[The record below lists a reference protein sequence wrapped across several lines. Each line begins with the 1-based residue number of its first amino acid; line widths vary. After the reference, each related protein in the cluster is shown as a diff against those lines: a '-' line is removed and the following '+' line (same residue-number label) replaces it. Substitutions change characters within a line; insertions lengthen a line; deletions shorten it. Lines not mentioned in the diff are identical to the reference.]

1 MNSNDAIPKPVV
13 AALVERLEPAPGTL
27 QVDEVTSSFPWASR
41 HRLWAGY
48 DARGLAACVAFDGA
62 RARVLTGDDLGPLA
76 RVLVDERGS
85 LLAYTADELATAV
98 RRLTRP
104 DPIGYLG
111 DESVLLMPVMRRRP
125 PGDPTSAVLEQTRRD
140 AAVPPRLVDV
150 ASGARAVAFS
160 YWRKDGGVDAWSVE
174 LGPRGFGEVVSREL
188 APAGSY
194 LYAYC

>member
-1 MNSNDAIPKPVV
+1 MSSNDALPKPVV
-13 AALVERLEPAPGTL
+13 AALVERLDPAPGTL
-27 QVDEVTSSFPWASR
+27 QVDEVTGSFAWATR
-41 HRLWAGY
+41 HRLWVGY
-48 DARGLAACVAFDGA
+48 DAKGLAACVSFDGA
-62 RARVLTGDDLGPLA
+62 RALVLTGDDLVPLA

-125 PGDPTSAVLEQTRRD
+125 PGDPTSAALEKTRHD
-140 AAVPPRLVDV
+140 ASIPPRFVDGP
-150 ASGARAVAFS
+150 AGTRAVAFS

-174 LGPRGFGEVVSREL
+174 LGPRGFGEVTSREL

-194 LYAYC
+194 LYAFC